1 MASGF
6 PGIVRSNPDGSF
18 SLIYTPAPDQYLA
31 DIAEDAQGALYFAD
45 SQHRQVYRFA
55 RGSFQTIAG
64 TGMAGYNGDGRTA
77 VSAQL
82 NRPTAVDV
90 DRNQNVFILDA
101 GNRRV
106 RDQ

>member
-1 MASGF
+1 
-6 PGIVRSNPDGSF
+6 
-18 SLIYTPAPDQYLA
+18 
-31 DIAEDAQGALYFAD
+31 
-45 SQHRQVYRFA
+45 
-55 RGSFQTIAG
+55 
-64 TGMAGYNGDGRTA
+64 MAGYNGDGRTA